1 MNLNKMFV
9 HLVSIFVFLLLV
21 RCNKTIWFARQ
32 IKICEI
38 CSELTITTTERRH
51 WRHCCVFMNRFYDLL
66 YCFHCCFEQVIVD
79 WVVHRYYSW
88 KETMFIKAWEGF
100 KFDLPIVYNI
110 STFYLYHMHAQLF
123 WNCPDLRVDI
133 NFQYINSVF
142 VRWIEGESF
151 YLDLSFV
158 ANLKFDIIFSAWQ

>member
-1 MNLNKMFV
+1 
-9 HLVSIFVFLLLV
+9 
-21 RCNKTIWFARQ
+21 
-32 IKICEI
+32 
-38 CSELTITTTERRH
+38 
-51 WRHCCVFMNRFYDLL
+51 
-66 YCFHCCFEQVIVD
+66 
-79 WVVHRYYSW
+79 
-88 KETMFIKAWEGF
+88 MFIKAWEGF

-123 WNCPDLRVDI
+123 WNCPDFRVDI

-158 ANLKFDIIFSAWQ
+158 ANLKFDIIFSAWQFFSYNLWLIKIDYE

>member
-1 MNLNKMFV
+1 
-9 HLVSIFVFLLLV
+9 
-21 RCNKTIWFARQ
+21 
-32 IKICEI
+32 
-38 CSELTITTTERRH
+38 
-51 WRHCCVFMNRFYDLL
+51 
-66 YCFHCCFEQVIVD
+66 
-79 WVVHRYYSW
+79 
-88 KETMFIKAWEGF
+88 MFIKAWEGF
-100 KFDLPIVYNI
+100 KFDLPIAYNI

-123 WNCPDLRVDI
+123 WNCPDFRVDI